1 MPDWAIVLLAAFG
14 GGLAGAVLQPVVSHF
29 LERARSGEGIRK
41 RREQSLRRMVTKRFE
56 FGAGLI
62 TAILGVG
69 LRGGMSQDEKLEFV
83 KPIPGFMDTLAW
95 EPERIDDV
103 DFRETV
109 TEYYKATSD
118 LRQLFWSAEPL
129 DVAAADELIKQ
140 LVELRPRITRRM
152 DELNWPE
159 VED

>member
-14 GGLAGAVLQPVVSHF
+14 GGLLGAVLQPVVNHF
-29 LERARSGEGIRK
+29 LERARSGEGIQK

-62 TAILGVG
+62 TAILGVR

-103 DFRETV
+103 DFRRTV
-109 TEYYKATSD
+109 TDYYKATSD